1 MTNPRPLDGIR
12 VIEAGQ
18 LLAGPFAGTMLAY
31 FGAEVIKVEPPG
43 SGDPIRNWRLLD
55 DSGTGYWWRSLG
67 RNKKSVT
74 VNLREAQGRKIL
86 GQLIDTADVLIENFK
101 PGTMEK
107 WGLGPEDVKAANPG
121 LIYTRISGYGQT
133 GPYSK
138 KPGYASVTEAFSGF
152 RYING
157 FAGEVP
163 VRPNLSL
170 GDSVAGIH
178 AVVGILLALMA
189 KKNARPEQA
198 KEQVKGQAKEQNNEQ
213 REKQPT
219 GQVVDVAL
227 YESMFNLMEGIV
239 PEYDGGGAIREPAG
253 STLTG
258 IVPTNT
264 YLCADGKH
272 VVIGG
277 NGDSIYVRLMRAIGR
292 GDLADDP
299 ALEKNPGRVIQ
310 QKSIDDAIA
319 AWTSV
324 NTSATVITCL
334 EQVDVPVGPI
344 FSIADAFNDP
354 HYKARE
360 MFEEVQIK
368 GQDGMADSTLKIPA
382 ILPKLSATPG
392 ATTWPGGDVGSHTQA
407 ILQEIGYNLEEQV
420 ALKDKGHI

>member
-12 VIEAGQ
+12 VIEVGQ

-55 DSGTGYWWRSLG
+55 ESGTGYWWRSLG

-107 WGLGPEDVKAANPG
+107 WGLAPEDVKAANPD

-157 FAGEVP
+157 FPGEVP

-178 AVVGILLALMA
+178 AVLGILLALMA
-189 KKNARPEQA
+189 KKNAGANFGEEQGA
-198 KEQVKGQAKEQNNEQ
+198 
-213 REKQPT
+213 

-277 NGDSIYVRLMRAIGR
+277 NGDSIYVRLMKAIGR
-292 GDLADDP
+292 GDLAEDP

-310 QKSIDDAIA
+310 QQNIDNAIA

-344 FSIADAFNDP
+344 FSIEDAFNDP
-354 HYKARE
+354 HYQARE

-368 GQDGMADSTLKIPA
+368 GQDGMADSMLKIPA

-392 ATTWPGGDVGSHTQA
+392 ATTWPGGEVGSHTQD
-407 ILQEIGYNLEEQV
+407 ILQEIGYSAEAQA
-420 ALKDKGHI
+420 ALKDQGHI

>member
-1 MTNPRPLDGIR
+1 MTNPRPLDGLR
-12 VIEAGQ
+12 VIEVGQ

-43 SGDPIRNWRLLD
+43 DGDPIRNWRLLD
-55 DSGTGYWWRSLG
+55 ESGTSYWWRSLG
-67 RNKKSVT
+67 RNKKSIT
-74 VNLREAQGRKIL
+74 LNLRAAQGRKIL
-86 GQLIDTADVLIENFK
+86 GQLVETADVLIENFK

-107 WGLGPEDVKAANPG
+107 WGLGPEDVKTDNPD

-133 GPYSK
+133 GPYST

-157 FAGEVP
+157 FPGDVP

-178 AVVGILLALMA
+178 AVIGILLALMA
-189 KKNARPEQA
+189 KKNARPS
-198 KEQVKGQAKEQNNEQ
+198 
-213 REKQPT
+213 QPT

-277 NGDSIYVRLMRAIGR
+277 NGDSIYARLMKAIGR

-299 ALEKNPGRVIQ
+299 ALEKNPGRVVQ
-310 QKSIDDAIA
+310 QKTIEDAVA
-319 AWTSV
+319 AWTSI
-324 NTSATVITCL
+324 NTSTTVITCL

-344 FSIADAFNDP
+344 FSIEDAFNDP
-354 HYKARE
+354 HYQARE
-360 MFEEVQIK
+360 MFEEVEIK
-368 GQDGMADSTLKIPA
+368 GQDGMAESTLKIPA

-392 ATTWPGGDVGSHTQA
+392 ATKWPGGEVGSHTQD
-407 ILQEIGYNLEEQV
+407 ILEEIGYNAEEQ
-420 ALKDKGHI
+420 ATLKDQGYI